1 MTSLL
6 KCDLLSLVKEFFY
19 IVQHQEVGVI
29 NYIQVHEK
37 SYIYKRDPN
46 ISTTM

>member
-1 MTSLL
+1 MWFTVFSQR
-6 KCDLLSLVKEFFY
+6 VFY